1 MTSDSRWHLNLIR
14 FYREHHLVATL
25 AYGLVMA
32 LVAALVSHLALD
44 VYWDLYGIDESHG
57 TVIIVDTVATMLV
70 LVLGQMLVNRLIL
83 NKSFSGFVQE
93 TERWAQVD
101 QRRIDNFGRIAD
113 DLDGV
118 AKFNNVMREHI
129 ADVITTTEA
138 AAFDIADRLNRIC
151 GESDKLASEVKEAVH
166 QSDEQ
171 SHQSQQQIEK
181 NLGALEA
188 LKKYQQQREQGL
200 RDEHAAVNRV
210 VGEVSLL
217 LPLVELI
224 KQISK
229 QTNLLALNAAIEAAR
244 AGEAGRGFAVVAD
257 EVRKLSDQTG
267 QAAAKISEGIN
278 SVSAAITNELNK
290 TFASNGA
297 GENVMQLDEIAT
309 RLNEMGERFTQTIG
323 YLHQLTASLDVS
335 TAKISDEVMET
346 LGNLQFQDVTR
357 QQMEHVTDGLNRL
370 DAHVG
375 ELAGGTRNCV
385 DMELQVTPLD
395 VHLES
400 MFENSVMDS
409 QRDAHAKSVGSGG
422 GGSKAASKIELF

>member
-1 MTSDSRWHLNLIR
+1 MSSDSRWHLNLIR
-14 FYREHHLVATL
+14 FYREHGVVTVLLFATGLSAISVLVAHVAIDMLRAFGWISQEHDLILITGAIATL
-25 AYGLVMA
+25 VF
-32 LVAALVSHLALD
+32 VA
-44 VYWDLYGIDESHG
+44 
-57 TVIIVDTVATMLV
+57 
-70 LVLGQMLVNRLIL
+70 GQASVNRLIL
-83 NKSFSGFVQE
+83 RKSFSGFVQE
-93 TERWAQVD
+93 AERWALLD
-101 QRRIDNFGRIAD
+101 QRRIESFGRIAE
-113 DLDGV
+113 DLEGV

-129 ADVITTTEA
+129 ADVVKTTEA

-171 SHQSQQQIEK
+171 SHQSQEQIEK

-290 TFASNGA
+290 TFATNGE

-385 DMELQVTPLD
+385 EMDLQVSPLD
-395 VHLES
+395 AHLES

-409 QRDAHAKSVGSGG
+409 QRDAHAKTVGSGKG
-422 GGSKAASKIELF
+422 AGKGTSRIELF

>member
-1 MTSDSRWHLNLIR
+1 MTSDSHWHLNLVH
-14 FYREHHLVATL
+14 FYQKHGVIATL
-25 AYGLVMA
+25 LLAAVLSVASA
-32 LVAALVSHLALD
+32 LISHQAVAFLQAAGWIADEHDLIVTIVVISALLLVS
-44 VYWDLYGIDESHG
+44 
-57 TVIIVDTVATMLV
+57 
-70 LVLGQMLVNRLIL
+70 GQAMFNRLIL
-83 NKSFSGFVQE
+83 GKTLSGFVGE
-93 TERWAQVD
+93 AQSWLKRD
-101 QRRIDNFGRIAD
+101 AQRIDNFYRIAD

-118 AKFNNVMREHI
+118 AKFNSVMREHI
-129 ADVITTTEA
+129 ADVIKTTEA

-171 SHQSQQQIEK
+171 SHQSQEQIEK

-200 RDEHAAVNRV
+200 KAEHAAVSRV

-217 LPLVELI
+217 LPFVELI

-267 QAAAKISEGIN
+267 QAATKISEGIN
-278 SVSAAITNELNK
+278 SVSSAITNELNK
-290 TFASNGA
+290 TFASNGQ

-309 RLNEMGERFTQTIG
+309 RLSEMGERFTQTIG

-375 ELAGGTRNCV
+375 ELAGGTRNCLEM
-385 DMELQVTPLD
+385 DLQVSPLD
-395 VHLES
+395 AHLES
-400 MFENSVMDS
+400 MLENSVMDS
-409 QRDAHAKSVGSGG
+409 QRDAHAKTVGSGG
-422 GGSKAASKIELF
+422 SGSKGASRIELF